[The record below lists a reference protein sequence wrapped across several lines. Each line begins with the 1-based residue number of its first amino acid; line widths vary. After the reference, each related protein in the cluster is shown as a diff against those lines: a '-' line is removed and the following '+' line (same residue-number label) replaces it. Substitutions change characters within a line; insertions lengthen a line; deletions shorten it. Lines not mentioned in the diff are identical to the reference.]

1 MEGVLSVCRSMDVE
15 AAEDSILRDEAEAIR
30 MDWDLI
36 VLSICVSGRTEVVVV
51 VVVVGVTGWSYDI
64 G

>member
-1 MEGVLSVCRSMDVE
+1 MDVE

-36 VLSICVSGRTEVVVV
+36 VLSIWG
-51 VVVVGVTGWSYDI
+51 
-64 G
+64 

>member
-1 MEGVLSVCRSMDVE
+1 MDVE